1 MAKTNYT
8 YEKRQRDIAKK
19 QKQEEKRLKK
29 VASKDELPQDG
40 TPQDG
45 AAQDAAMQPPVDE
58 SLRSSAFLTGGRSL

>member
-29 VASKDELPQDG
+29 IASKDGQPE
-40 TPQDG
+40 DG
-45 AAQDAAMQPPVDE
+45 AAQDVAVQPPVDE
-58 SLRSSAFLTGGRSL
+58 TSSV

>member
-29 VASKDELPQDG
+29 IAAKDGQQDG
-40 TPQDG
+40 TPENGAEQDVV
-45 AAQDAAMQPPVDE
+45 AQPPADE
-58 SLRSSAFLTGGRSL
+58 AV

>member
-45 AAQDAAMQPPVDE
+45 AAQDVAVQPPVDE
-58 SLRSSAFLTGGRSL
+58 SAPV